1 LGQDCIDRVGFD
13 KTNKVD
19 PGAKFR
25 GGEMISE
32 LMRQTLDA
40 TGFLHSGDHLTRT
53 EFLRIWKS
61 LPNLKRAELIGGIV
75 YMPSPVSID
84 HADMDNNVG
93 VWIGTYRIAT
103 PGCA

>member
-1 LGQDCIDRVGFD
+1 
-13 KTNKVD
+13 
-19 PGAKFR
+19 
-25 GGEMISE
+25 MISE